1 VRGSSS
7 HRFSAFAAAKCEDYA
22 GRTST

>member
-1 VRGSSS
+1 VRGPSS
-7 HRFSAFAAAKCEDYA
+7 HRFSAFAAAKCKDYA